1 MPAIRLF
8 AIASAVV
15 LGLITHKMAMAGAT
29 SGTFA
34 VHISLQGNAGLCT
47 SQTLSQ
53 AAGAIV
59 RVACATGQ
67 FVSIEVDPA
76 KPFLGTHGGAYR
88 FNFADGLAKPQ
99 DGYGGIN
106 SFLDA
111 GTVTALRILNTS
123 RGPGPIELLISF

>member
-1 MPAIRLF
+1 
-8 AIASAVV
+8 
-15 LGLITHKMAMAGAT
+15 MATAGVS

-34 VHISLQGNAGLCT
+34 VTISLQGNPGLCT

-53 AAGAIV
+53 AASAIV

-67 FVSIEVDPA
+67 FVSIEFDPA
-76 KPFLGTHGGAYR
+76 KPFFGTHGGAYR

-106 SFLDA
+106 SLLDS
-111 GTVTALRILNTS
+111 GTVTALRILNTGHGS
-123 RGPGPIELLISF
+123 SPIELLISF